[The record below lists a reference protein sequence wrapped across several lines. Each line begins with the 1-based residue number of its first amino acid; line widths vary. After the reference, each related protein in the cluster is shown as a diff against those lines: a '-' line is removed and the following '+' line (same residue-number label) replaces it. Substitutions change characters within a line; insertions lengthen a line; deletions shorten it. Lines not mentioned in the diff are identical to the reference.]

1 MGGYCLLN
9 IKLSDFT
16 LLAHCGCFCNLPT
29 LIKSD
34 LLVEGSLI
42 FEVASMIEKAKSV
55 TYSAWLGVNSGAPQ
69 ITMYASPM
77 VST

>member
-1 MGGYCLLN
+1 M
-9 IKLSDFT
+9 
-16 LLAHCGCFCNLPT
+16 
-29 LIKSD
+29 SD

-42 FEVASMIEKAKSV
+42 LEVASMIEKAKSV
-55 TYSAWLGVNSGAPQ
+55 TYSAWLGVSSGAPQ